1 MDKTGA
7 ADTLTGG
14 PRRRRVRGD
23 SRRALRG
30 RGGAPL
36 PLLLP
41 ALIGLAFL
49 VLPLV
54 ALLIRAPWRSMP
66 DLLTSSEVWQALQL
80 SLVSATAATAVSL
93 VIGVPLAWLLARVE
107 FPGRG
112 IVRALVTLPL
122 VLPPVVGGVALLM
135 ALGRNGV
142 VGRWLDDWFGV
153 TLPFTTA
160 GVVVAEAFVAMPFLV
175 ISVEGTL
182 RAADPRYEEAAT
194 TLGASRFTAFRRVT
208 LPLIAPGIAAG
219 AVLAWARA
227 LGEFGATITFAG
239 NFPGRTQTMP
249 LAVYLALQ
257 NDPEAAIAL
266 SLVLLAVS
274 VAVLAG
280 LRDRWMTAS

>member
-1 MDKTGA
+1 ME
-7 ADTLTGG
+7 GG
-14 PRRRRVRGD
+14 SKRRVRP
-23 SRRALRG
+23 RMV
-30 RGGAPL
+30 PL

-41 ALIGLAFL
+41 ALLGLAFL
-49 VLPLV
+49 VVPLI
-54 ALLIRAPWRSMP
+54 ALLVRTPWRTLP
-66 DLLTSSEVWQALQL
+66 DQLTSPEVWDALRL
-80 SLVSATAATAVSL
+80 SLLCATAATALSL
-93 VIGVPLAWLLARVE
+93 VLGVPLAWLLARTD

-112 IVRALVTLPL
+112 LVRALVTLPL
-122 VLPPVVGGVALLM
+122 VLPPVVGGVALLL

-142 VGRWLDDWFGV
+142 VGQWLDDWFGL

-160 GVVVAEAFVAMPFLV
+160 GVVVAETFVAMPFLV

-249 LAVYLALQ
+249 LSVYLALQ
-257 NDPEAAIAL
+257 SDPAAAIAL

-274 VAVLAG
+274 ITVLAA
-280 LRDRWMTAS
+280 LRDRWMATP